1 MVCAS
6 SPNLPGTSVMMS
18 VTVGCTVV
26 VDTGVLG
33 NLGERFLALPGT
45 MGESELWLGTV
56 ERSELW
62 LGTVKLGI
70 CMLSEEPRTPWV
82 GWGCCTSGASWGSR
96 TSAPRLQ
103 NSLQS
108 PRCPGSSP
116 SGQNSLQQHFRTS
129 TLNHGRIIIVNLA
142 TGLAQNL

>member
-1 MVCAS
+1 MVKNNV
-6 SPNLPGTSVMMS
+6 SPGGAKYYGGLS

-108 PRCPGSSP
+108 PCCPGSSP
-116 SGQNSLQQHFRTS
+116 SGWCCTRRCRPPANSCW
-129 TLNHGRIIIVNLA
+129 
-142 TGLAQNL
+142 